1 MDMTAIEKIES
12 QQKKLKEG
20 SAPYVVGEQIKDM
33 LRREPELEKI
43 ISDDLENED
52 MSLVQAEKKIKS
64 WADQHKTGNFSF
76 VSPGKAEEI
85 LREFY
90 GLPEAGKRAHSPER
104 GEPKRKEIRLED
116 FL

>member
-1 MDMTAIEKIES
+1 MTAIEKIES

-20 SAPYVVGEQIKDM
+20 SAPYVVGEQLKDM

-43 ISDDLENED
+43 LSEDLENED
-52 MSLVQAEKKIKS
+52 MSIDRAEKKIKA
-64 WADQHKTGNFSF
+64 WADQQRKGNFSF
-76 VSPGKAEEI
+76 VSPEKAEEL

-90 GLPEAGKRAHSPER
+90 GLPEAGKRERLTEHIKPE
-104 GEPKRKEIRLED
+104 RKEIRLED